1 MAICINL
8 QLPIVIFNKLIPLD
22 MHHHI
27 TYIRPILR
35 SIGLLD
41 IEILR
46 KEVIST
52 DRRTDRQTD
61 VAYDNNRYF
70 FKKNKKNTKTLL
82 TAAAT
87 ANIPATVNN
96 RKIYCIRIFSSQI
109 IMIKVNRQ

>member
-8 QLPIVIFNKLIPLD
+8 QLPIVIFKKSILLD

-52 DRRTDRQTD
+52 DDRRTDGQTS
-61 VAYDNNRYF
+61 RTTTIGSF
-70 FKKNKKNTKTLL
+70 LKKRKKLLKTLL

-87 ANIPATVNN
+87 ANIPSTVNN